1 MESNMNWEMARADL
15 NLNTLMTEATENLL
29 LAQA

>member
-1 MESNMNWEMARADL
+1 MESNMNWEMERADL
-15 NLNTLMTEATENLL
+15 NLNMLMTEATENLL